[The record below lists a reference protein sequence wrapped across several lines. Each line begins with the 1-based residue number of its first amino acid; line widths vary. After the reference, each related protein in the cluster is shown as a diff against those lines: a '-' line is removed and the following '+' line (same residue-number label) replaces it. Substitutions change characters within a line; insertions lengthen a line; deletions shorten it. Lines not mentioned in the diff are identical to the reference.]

1 MKFSIGFDFGTNS
14 CRGIL
19 VNISSGKE
27 ECEHVYN
34 YKKGS
39 SGVILTKNNP
49 LLARQHP
56 IEYTNALIECTK
68 KIITKAKKKINKF
81 SPDKVIG
88 LGVDTTGSSPMPV
101 DKEGKPLA

>member
-27 ECEHVYN
+27 ECEHVYH

-39 SGVILTKNNP
+39 NGVILTKNNP
-49 LLARQHP
+49 L
-56 IEYTNALIECTK
+56 YK
-68 KIITKAKKKINKF
+68 
-81 SPDKVIG
+81 
-88 LGVDTTGSSPMPV
+88 
-101 DKEGKPLA
+101 

>member
-56 IEYTNALIECTK
+56 IEYTNALIDCTK
-68 KIITKAKKKINKF
+68 KIITKAKKKLINLILIK
-81 SPDKVIG
+81 I
-88 LGVDTTGSSPMPV
+88 LG
-101 DKEGKPLA
+101 

>member
-39 SGVILTKNNP
+39 SGLILTKNNP

-56 IEYTNALIECTK
+56 I
-68 KIITKAKKKINKF
+68 
-81 SPDKVIG
+81 
-88 LGVDTTGSSPMPV
+88 
-101 DKEGKPLA
+101 

>member
-34 YKKGS
+34 YKIKQYS
-39 SGVILTKNNP
+39 YEILEFCFQKLVIF
-49 LLARQHP
+49 
-56 IEYTNALIECTK
+56 
-68 KIITKAKKKINKF
+68 KI
-81 SPDKVIG
+81 
-88 LGVDTTGSSPMPV
+88 
-101 DKEGKPLA
+101 